1 MPKNQKSK
9 KNSAKRMEQVKR
21 ELFLKEQ
28 LPGTV
33 YGLVIRALG
42 ECKFTVNCFDDME
55 RMCQL
60 RKSVKRSNVSVDCIV
75 LVGTRDFDQ
84 TKGDIVYVYTY
95 EEAQKLKSMQEI
107 PNVSV
112 SQTNFASDDD
122 GDEKQNEVDIE
133 FDFAN
138 I

>member
-33 YGLVIRALG
+33 YGQVTRALG
-42 ECKFTVNCFDDME
+42 ECKFTVNCFDDIE

-75 LVGTRDFDQ
+75 LIGTRDFDQ
-84 TKGDIVYVYTY
+84 SKGDIVYVYTY
-95 EEAQKLKSMQEI
+95 EEAQKLKNMQEI

-112 SQTNFASDDD
+112 TNSNFVHDDD
-122 GDEKQNEVDIE
+122 VDEKENAVDIE
-133 FDFAN
+133 FDFEN